1 MHKKLRGLTRT
12 CALAFA
18 VLAVSAFSA
27 CAGDNADA
35 AKEAST
41 ASSSIAGM
49 AEKVAPSITARIEF
63 LLDDAQQ
70 HPGSVSEQQQDIL
83 RRALDHDGV
92 IPRGDY
98 DAAWSRYQDCMAAKG
113 YAKPVT
119 GVFTDG
125 LRSNVMHPYM
135 EGWTKAQQSK
145 FFEDDNSCKQLE
157 YLYVDE
163 IYRANLGNPNQY
175 TDMDTAVVDCLR
187 RKNLVD
193 NQYTLTQFKLQGRHL
208 THLEPTEHTNP
219 INHNT
224 GTRCAK
230 LLLRTPCS
238 YYNPLLRQGELRV
251 VDVGVETAA
260 REQLVVCA
268 AFHDVAVLHDED
280 HVGVAN
286 RGEAVRDA
294 DSSSTVSYPLG
305 SDMM

>member
-1 MHKKLRGLTRT
+1 MYKKRRGLMRI
-12 CALAFA
+12 CALASA
-18 VLAVSAFSA
+18 VLAVGTFSA
-27 CAGDNADA
+27 CGGGNADA

-41 ASSSIAGM
+41 ASSIAGM

-163 IYRANLGNPNQY
+163 IYRANLGNPALLRLVCK
-175 TDMDTAVVDCLR
+175 DVFELAAVDEASLDVAGG
-187 RKNLVD
+187 VGEAHGVAA
-193 NQYTLTQFKLQGRHL
+193 QG
-208 THLEPTEHTNP
+208 LEP
-219 INHNT
+219 
-224 GTRCAK
+224 A
-230 LLLRTPCS
+230 
-238 YYNPLLRQGELRV
+238 
-251 VDVGVETAA
+251 VDG
-260 REQLVVCA
+260 
-268 AFHDVAVLHDED
+268 FGGSVA
-280 HVGVAN
+280 
-286 RGEAVRDA
+286 
-294 DSSSTVSYPLG
+294 
-305 SDMM
+305 

>member
-70 HPGSVSEQQQDIL
+70 HPGSVSEQQQDIM

-98 DAAWSRYQDCMAAKG
+98 DAAWSRYQDCVVAKG
-113 YAKPVT
+113 YTKPV
-119 GVFTDG
+119 VAEFVDG
-125 LRSNVMHPYM
+125 LRSPLWHATS
-135 EGWTKAQQSK
+135 EGWSEEQHEK
-145 FFEDDNSCKQLE
+145 FIEDNGNCKQLE

-187 RKNLVD
+187 RKNLVGK
-193 NQYTLTQFKLQGRHL
+193 QYTLTQFKQ
-208 THLEPTEHTNP
+208 EDEQ
-219 INHNT
+219 
-224 GTRCAK
+224 
-230 LLLRTPCS
+230 
-238 YYNPLLRQGELRV
+238 YN
-251 VDVGVETAA
+251 
-260 REQLVVCA
+260 
-268 AFHDVAVLHDED
+268 DVAVKNFATDRYD
-280 HVGVAN
+280 DS
-286 RGEAVRDA
+286 GEAASKFSFDLKDPA
-294 DSSSTVSYPLG
+294 TVTCFIANGKDYYFREDTSPIWNPLNTPI
-305 SDMM
+305 S

>member
-1 MHKKLRGLTRT
+1 MYKKRRGLMRI
-12 CALAFA
+12 CALASA
-18 VLAVSAFSA
+18 VLAVGTFSA
-27 CAGDNADA
+27 CGGGNADA

-41 ASSSIAGM
+41 ASSIAGM

-187 RKNLVD
+187 RKNLVGK
-193 NQYTLTQFKLQGRHL
+193 QYTLTQFKQ
-208 THLEPTEHTNP
+208 EDEQ
-219 INHNT
+219 
-224 GTRCAK
+224 
-230 LLLRTPCS
+230 
-238 YYNPLLRQGELRV
+238 YN
-251 VDVGVETAA
+251 
-260 REQLVVCA
+260 
-268 AFHDVAVLHDED
+268 DVAVKNFATDRYD
-280 HVGVAN
+280 DS
-286 RGEAVRDA
+286 GEAASKFSFDLKDPA
-294 DSSSTVSYPLG
+294 TVTCFIANGKDYYFREDTSPIWNPLNAPTP
-305 SDMM
+305 

>member
-1 MHKKLRGLTRT
+1 MYKKRRGLMCI

-18 VLAVSAFSA
+18 VLAVGTFSA
-27 CAGDNADA
+27 CGGGNADA

-70 HPGSVSEQQQDIL
+70 HPDSVSEQQQDIL

-98 DAAWSRYQDCMAAKG
+98 DAAWSRYQDCMVAKG
-113 YAKPVT
+113 YTKPVT
-119 GVFTDG
+119 EEFTGG

-135 EGWTKAQQSK
+135 EGSTKAQQSK
-145 FFEDDNSCKQLE
+145 FFEDDTSCRQLE

-187 RKNLVD
+187 RKNLVGK
-193 NQYTLTQFKLQGRHL
+193 QYTLTQFKQ
-208 THLEPTEHTNP
+208 EDEQ
-219 INHNT
+219 
-224 GTRCAK
+224 
-230 LLLRTPCS
+230 
-238 YYNPLLRQGELRV
+238 YN
-251 VDVGVETAA
+251 
-260 REQLVVCA
+260 
-268 AFHDVAVLHDED
+268 DVAVKNFATDRYD
-280 HVGVAN
+280 DS
-286 RGEAVRDA
+286 GEAASKFSFDLKDPA
-294 DSSSTVSYPLG
+294 TVTCFIANGKDYYFREDTSPIWNPLNTPTP
-305 SDMM
+305 

>member
-1 MHKKLRGLTRT
+1 MMDMCTTMRTGICSGWEEKSSMYKKRRGLMRI
-12 CALAFA
+12 CALASA
-18 VLAVSAFSA
+18 VLAVGTFSA
-27 CAGDNADA
+27 CGGGNADA

-41 ASSSIAGM
+41 ASSIAGM

-187 RKNLVD
+187 RKNRVGK
-193 NQYTLTQFKLQGRHL
+193 QYTLTQFKQ
-208 THLEPTEHTNP
+208 EDEQ
-219 INHNT
+219 
-224 GTRCAK
+224 
-230 LLLRTPCS
+230 
-238 YYNPLLRQGELRV
+238 YN
-251 VDVGVETAA
+251 
-260 REQLVVCA
+260 
-268 AFHDVAVLHDED
+268 DVAVKNFATDRYD
-280 HVGVAN
+280 DS
-286 RGEAVRDA
+286 GEAASKFSFDLKDPA
-294 DSSSTVSYPLG
+294 TVTCFIANGKDYYFREDTSPIWNPLNAPTP
-305 SDMM
+305 

>member
-18 VLAVSAFSA
+18 VLAVSAFPA

-98 DAAWSRYQDCMAAKG
+98 DAAWSRYQDCVVAKG
-113 YAKPVT
+113 YTKPV
-119 GVFTDG
+119 VEEFVDG
-125 LRSNVMHPYM
+125 LRSPLWHATS
-135 EGWTKAQQSK
+135 EGWSEEQHEK
-145 FFEDDNSCKQLE
+145 FIEDNGNCKQLE

-193 NQYTLTQFKLQGRHL
+193 KQYTLTQFKQ
-208 THLEPTEHTNP
+208 EDEQ
-219 INHNT
+219 
-224 GTRCAK
+224 
-230 LLLRTPCS
+230 
-238 YYNPLLRQGELRV
+238 YN
-251 VDVGVETAA
+251 
-260 REQLVVCA
+260 
-268 AFHDVAVLHDED
+268 DVAVKNFATDRYD
-280 HVGVAN
+280 DS
-286 RGEAVRDA
+286 GEAASKFSFDLKDPA
-294 DSSSTVSYPLG
+294 TVTCFIANGKDYYFREDTSPIWNPLNIPT
-305 SDMM
+305 S

>member
-125 LRSNVMHPYM
+125 LRSNVMHPYL

-193 NQYTLTQFKLQGRHL
+193 KQYTLTQFKQ
-208 THLEPTEHTNP
+208 EDEQ
-219 INHNT
+219 
-224 GTRCAK
+224 
-230 LLLRTPCS
+230 
-238 YYNPLLRQGELRV
+238 YN
-251 VDVGVETAA
+251 
-260 REQLVVCA
+260 
-268 AFHDVAVLHDED
+268 DVAVKNFTTDRYD
-280 HVGVAN
+280 DS
-286 RGEAVRDA
+286 GEA
-294 DSSSTVSYPLG
+294 SSKFSFDLKDPATVTCFIANGKDYYFREDTSPIWNPLNTPTP
-305 SDMM
+305 